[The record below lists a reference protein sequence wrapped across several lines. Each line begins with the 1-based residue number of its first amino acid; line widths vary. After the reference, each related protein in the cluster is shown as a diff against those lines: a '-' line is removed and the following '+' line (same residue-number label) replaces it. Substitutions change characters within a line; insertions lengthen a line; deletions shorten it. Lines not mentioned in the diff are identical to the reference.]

1 MVDCDDLQNDAEALN
16 WAYFW
21 LGRYR
26 SDAARLYR
34 ADAEG
39 NPVDLLAEIKPP
51 EWVVARDREYASGV
65 NLPTRAAREKAADG
79 NKGPTRR
86 TPS

>member
-1 MVDCDDLQNDAEALN
+1 MCYAFGMSDPVYTIHIIDDGEISVGVDCDDLQNDAEALN

-39 NPVDLLAEIKPP
+39 NPVG
-51 EWVVARDREYASGV
+51 RDQ
-65 NLPTRAAREKAADG
+65 AAGMGCCPR
-79 NKGPTRR
+79 PRICIWC
-86 TPS
+86 